1 MKNVMC
7 FVGMKKV
14 IVPGGLTKLIKDWKV
29 TEVVSARY
37 DIIVRADSQDGA
49 IELAQSIPK
58 DKWNDLTDERVP
70 DEVEAEEY
78 E

>member
-1 MKNVMC
+1 MTL
-7 FVGMKKV
+7 GM
-14 IVPGGLTKLIKDWKV
+14 KDWKI
-29 TEVVSARY
+29 TEVVSKRF
-37 DIIVRADSQDGA
+37 DIIVRADSEDGA
-49 IELAQSIPK
+49 ISLAQSIPK